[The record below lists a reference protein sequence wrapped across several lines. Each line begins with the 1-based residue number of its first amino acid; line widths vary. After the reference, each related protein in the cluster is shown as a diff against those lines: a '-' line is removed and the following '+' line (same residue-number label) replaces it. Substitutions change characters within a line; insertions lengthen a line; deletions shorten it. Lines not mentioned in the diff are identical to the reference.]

1 MLEVGYLHIDNPI
14 AVISS
19 QNHPEFSNA
28 AGLLLLD
35 GFDLDEVSLEDMQAG
50 LVRMKAGRAKG
61 ERMDGDKGSTEKGA
75 IGISVTCSRDEP
87 LLEAARLASQN
98 LSLLDLRLN
107 KIHDPVRLL
116 ELIPRLKRCGVT
128 LSLRIRPEDLF
139 PDLLEKLNESELDII
154 HLDLR
159 GLNGAGPRIVK
170 KAKDCRGPAIM
181 ALADIGEFDDAKDL
195 LAMGADL
202 VSLRG
207 ADPEFAEWLSNAM
220 QEYDSMSGWCNA
232 PKHICAGGDLRGLAF
247 CCPPV
252 KHCPVHG
259 ALKKAGMT
267 PEEFVAKKLAIARGT
282 PLEKG
287 EGTCFGSLV
296 WCCKATKLCYLREAA
311 MAKIGLSSREYM
323 ELKKK
328 LAEEL
333 LCRPS

>member
-14 AVISS
+14 AIISS
-19 QNHPEFSNA
+19 HKHPETEVA

-35 GFDLDEVSLEDMQAG
+35 GFDLDDVSLQKMQESIESYSAAEKDG
-50 LVRMKAGRAKG
+50 LKIRA
-61 ERMDGDKGSTEKGA
+61 M
-75 IGISVTCSRDEP
+75 GICATCSRDEP
-87 LLEAARLASQN
+87 LLEAAKLASRN
-98 LSLLDLRLN
+98 LCLLDLRLS
-107 KIHDPVRLL
+107 KIRDPIRLL

-128 LSLRIRPEDLF
+128 LSLRIRPEELSNE
-139 PDLLEKLNESELDII
+139 LLEKLQESELDII

-159 GLNGAGPRIVK
+159 GLNGAGPKMVK
-170 KAKDCRGPAIM
+170 KAKDCRGPVVM
-181 ALADIGEFDDAKDL
+181 ALADIGEFDDARVL
-195 LAMGADL
+195 MAMGADV

-207 ADPEFAEWLSNAM
+207 ADPEFAQWLSLAM
-220 QEYDSMSGWCNA
+220 KEYDCISGWGNA

-252 KHCPVHG
+252 KHCAVLG

-267 PEEFVAKKLAIARGT
+267 AEEFVAKKLALARGT

-296 WCCKATKLCYLREAA
+296 WCCKASKMCYLREAA
-311 MAKIGLSSREYM
+311 MQKIGLSDREYM

-328 LAEEL
+328 LAEDL
-333 LCRPS
+333 LRPSS

>member
-1 MLEVGYLHIDNPI
+1 VHYAPMLEVGYLHIDNPI

-87 LLEAARLASQN
+87 LLEAARLASRN

-107 KIHDPVRLL
+107 KIRDPVRLL

-170 KAKDCRGPAIM
+170 KAKDCRGPPSWP
-181 ALADIGEFDDAKDL
+181 L
-195 LAMGADL
+195 LISASSMMPKICWPWAQTWSPCAEPIR
-202 VSLRG
+202 SL
-207 ADPEFAEWLSNAM
+207 
-220 QEYDSMSGWCNA
+220 QSGSPMPC
-232 PKHICAGGDLRGLAF
+232 RST
-247 CCPPV
+247 
-252 KHCPVHG
+252 
-259 ALKKAGMT
+259 T
-267 PEEFVAKKLAIARGT
+267 P
-282 PLEKG
+282 
-287 EGTCFGSLV
+287 
-296 WCCKATKLCYLREAA
+296 
-311 MAKIGLSSREYM
+311 
-323 ELKKK
+323 
-328 LAEEL
+328 
-333 LCRPS
+333 